1 MNYQS
6 KEKDKIKEGGA
17 AALLLL
23 ERKTASVKDA
33 FIRRGSVNPER
44 NEYGCKAFH
53 TMHLHIDSVKY
64 YTTEWVCAARKTL
77 HRNKETTAVPADT
90 VSTVK
95 DTKS

>member
-1 MNYQS
+1 MTDQS
-6 KEKDKIKEGGA
+6 KEKDKTKEGGA

-33 FIRRGSVNPER
+33 FIRRGSENPER
-44 NEYGCKAFH
+44 NEYGCKVFH
-53 TMHLHIDSVKY
+53 TMHLHIDSVRDCTIKRGY
-64 YTTEWVCAARKTL
+64 VARKTI

-90 VSTVK
+90 ISTVK